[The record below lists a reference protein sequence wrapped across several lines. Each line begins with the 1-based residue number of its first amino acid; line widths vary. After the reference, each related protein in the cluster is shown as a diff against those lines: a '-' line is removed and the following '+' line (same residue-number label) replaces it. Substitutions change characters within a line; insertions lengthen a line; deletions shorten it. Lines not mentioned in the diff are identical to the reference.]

1 LNSQPSCKLCGGV
14 AEEFMEHNGF
24 SILRCVVCSF
34 MFAWLPAGTNLDQ
47 VYRDDSYWTGG
58 HDYGYQ
64 NYDSEWTKSE
74 HLYRARLART
84 NELCKAGR
92 MLEIGCAAGNFINA
106 AQHAGWAVVG
116 VEVSEMMRKRA
127 AAATSA
133 PIYESLSAALAVEA
147 PFDCVVMF
155 EVLEHLQDPL
165 ALLGDVTRGLACN
178 GLLALSTPNFASP
191 AATRDPFHHEW
202 FTPPA
207 HVSYF
212 VPDTLRSCVVKAG
225 FEILELS
232 GVLNVNDVPLP
243 AWLEPSLRR
252 LRRGKQLR
260 PRGLLG
266 KLIKRYQRN
275 RKDRLRFSFD
285 LELYARKAAV

>member
-1 LNSQPSCKLCGGV
+1 
-14 AEEFMEHNGF
+14 MEHNGF
-24 SILRCVVCSF
+24 SILRCVACSF
-34 MFAWLPAGTNLDQ
+34 MFARLPEGTNLVE

-64 NYDSEWTKSE
+64 NYDSEWTQSE
-74 HLYRARLART
+74 HLYLARLART
-84 NELCKAGR
+84 NELCMAGR
-92 MLEIGCAAGNFINA
+92 MLEIGCAAGNFIKA
-106 AQHAGWAVVG
+106 ARDTGWVVAG
-116 VEVSEMMRKRA
+116 VEVSEMMRQRA

-133 PIYESLSAALAVEA
+133 PIYESLAAALAREA
-147 PFDCVVMF
+147 TFDCVVMF

-165 ALLGDVTRGLACN
+165 AVLGEVTRGLASN

-191 AATRDPFHHEW
+191 AAACDPFGHEW

-212 VPDTLRSCVVKAG
+212 APDTLRSCVVKAG

-243 AWLEPSLRR
+243 GWLDPPLR
-252 LRRGKQLR
+252 LFRRGKQLR
-260 PRGLLG
+260 PGGVLG
-266 KLIKRYQRN
+266 KLIKRYQRS
-275 RKDRLRFSFD
+275 RKDLLQFSYG
-285 LELYARKAAV
+285 LELYARKATA